1 MLLCWCR
8 NLSPFTHRTSI
19 WLDRLL
25 GTHVPWV
32 KRRHASC
39 FFPTPCLKFARS
51 WLWEFFGLSGGT
63 TFLIINI
70 KKYSSQPSCVH
81 IVSSSYYYARWN
93 RRPPKPIININAL
106 KKEGINVMFSFKKRL
121 SSQRSQH
128 QILSISICGFLD
140 EYVDQNLFCHID
152 TAWLLTALSAPHHH
166 NSSDLK
172 AVQ

>member
-106 KKEGINVMFSFKKRL
+106 KKEGINVRFSLKKKGCHHSVRNIRYWASASAASWMSML
-121 SSQRSQH
+121 IKICFVTSIRRDFWQPSQPLIIITQA
-128 QILSISICGFLD
+128 I
-140 EYVDQNLFCHID
+140 
-152 TAWLLTALSAPHHH
+152 
-166 NSSDLK
+166 
-172 AVQ
+172 

>member
-106 KKEGINVMFSFKKRL
+106 KKEGINVMFSLKKKVVITAFATSDTEHQHLRL
-121 SSQRSQH
+121 LGWVCWSKFVLSHRYGVTFDSPLSPSSS
-128 QILSISICGFLD
+128 
-140 EYVDQNLFCHID
+140 
-152 TAWLLTALSAPHHH
+152 
-166 NSSDLK
+166 
-172 AVQ
+172 